1 MTTKTKTCTKCGR
14 VLAATPDNFQRDKQ
28 KKDGLRPDCKSCRAE
43 YSLTYRQANP
53 ELIKERGERWRK
65 ENPEYRKSEYWHEWD
80 RQYARANRDR
90 KREDQRRYRAEN
102 PERYRAYVR
111 NYQAQKRANG
121 GHVSAAEL
129 REQYERQGGRC
140 YWCSV
145 EVGDDFHLDHV
156 IPLKRGGLHQIDNI
170 VVSCPFCNASK
181 HDKLPYTE
189 WIPQNPL

>member
-1 MTTKTKTCTKCGR
+1 MTTTYKSCTKCGR
-14 VLAATPDNFQRDKQ
+14 ELPRTSEHFCRDSSKP
-28 KKDGLRPDCKSCRAE
+28 DGLHPWCKSCRSANA
-43 YSLTYRQANP
+43 RAFRKANP
-53 ELIKERGERWRK
+53 ELVKERSDRWRK
-65 ENPEYRKSEYWHEWD
+65 ENPEYRKSEYWLEWD
-80 RQYARANRDR
+80 RKYCRENRE
-90 KREDQRRYRAEN
+90 KKTENQRRYRAEN
-102 PERYRAYVR
+102 PERYRAYCR